1 MLELTDIYVDSK
13 TRGIIAF
20 QSFLAKFVDEMEWK
34 KWIKKTRGKLHSKNF
49 S

>member
-20 QSFLAKFVDEMEWK
+20 QSFLAKFADEME
-34 KWIKKTRGKLHSKNF
+34 
-49 S
+49 